1 MKKMSLLIAT
11 LLVLVSGIVFCGCGN
26 KYKKLNISLGNIVY
40 GSEDYYVKN
49 GEISLVLDDSVLSK
63 CGVTFN
69 ISGVKEWGSV
79 SVASSPTEV
88 VKVESCSA
96 SGTTCNVVISA
107 LQPVEGGE
115 LIITHLGS
123 GKNCKVPLNIGKKLQ
138 DVKVNNQSY
147 VLQRPTFEED
157 ESERVYEIPTND
169 LLDCKPLNYTDTI
182 VWDKDLHSEN
192 PAGVK
197 VVSYDKDGK
206 EVGED
211 NIKNAVKSVILID
224 KTCTTDGWIDIYPV
238 SILGASVMPHIF
250 ETVTVYITDLLDSDD
265 IAVTSKT
272 HGDIKGKLH
281 ELALISNPDEDAGRE
296 DDSYSGYDL
305 YSTAVIELK
314 LNNPDEEAAKE
325 NPYIGLNSYELLDD
339 LYDITA
345 YSNIQG
351 LTLEYVEFGK
361 IRAIATSTCYGEGDI
376 SVKFSPKDC
385 VGDINSFELKIPCTV
400 GERATSFSVVNNG
413 ERVVIENSDTSNY
426 NFKALTPL
434 NDSNSVGQAFRF
446 QMLST
451 NTLSAL
457 KQYRIT
463 IHKDLL
469 YINPE
474 FIEDGKSPYIYQS
487 EEMNKSELYD
497 LVGVKGNLYQISIL
511 KDGNQI
517 KFYHESETSD
527 YFVSEP
533 LSSRNMIYIKWN
545 LNKGKGLNS
554 DIGFGIS
561 VSNWYNG
568 DYDTA
573 INDNKFKETQIKLKL
588 DFNRQRTVGSINYQP
603 THVTP
608 GGTGGNLWDAA
619 GANPT
624 DPNWQFY
631 LSNDMLVS
639 NSELNNVNNVKSLY
653 GFYITDVFG
662 LNNETLN
669 DDEKQNVNINIT
681 IRRKDCD
688 KCINKSQCEC
698 DTNLGIAV
706 LNKWEDAT
714 KIEFKEELTYNYQK
728 EDSDIIL
735 IGKIDSV
742 DVVCD
747 DYIIEFRQ
755 DGGDIK
761 AEPLVKRNITIYK
774 PLTEDDIDVDIP
786 LANFKGDVLD
796 SKYVRIK
803 LDKIPSSW
811 EGYYVLDGSEY
822 KQAESLSYNNTYYVG
837 RDNVYVLATSSQ
849 YLAKFDYK
857 NKDFIG
863 DAGVTVERFEIGDLS
878 YDTSNMCGIDQYGNQ
893 IIKTGLNGT
902 FNAAEGKE
910 NFIQLRYTISVYK
923 YDYYQ
928 RSEEKDEIQ
937 KNILIY
943 IYKPVTKAVLS
954 KTNIEKYSYELDE
967 GEGTYNND
975 LRELYGKETLTISLN
990 NGDDD
995 VFNYID
1001 VTWSSVGGT
1010 VDVSQA
1016 EKSCTYTFR
1025 NTTDKKA
1032 TGRLIATIK
1041 QFGIEIPVYC
1051 SYSIQKPVLSK
1062 RVELDTTV
1070 NVFKSGGPYINL
1082 KVGESKQFSATV
1094 KGEDDKPASFNIVEY
1109 LICSPMGT
1117 QSNGVA
1123 TVSSN
1128 GLVTA
1133 TNPGKAKLIIVAKDR
1148 VDSDWRDTQN
1158 YIHYVDGRP
1167 CVIIDIIVSD
1177 GSVGNPY
1184 LIANSNDFKNI
1195 QNDFVEGVNENHYA
1209 LISNINL
1216 NGQGV
1221 TFNGDF
1227 SGSISSFKQYENDD
1241 TRFRI
1246 AGIMLTY
1253 DNPVVFANLTGTIEN
1268 VSFNLD
1274 INYIENVENKNGN
1287 NVSIAL
1293 IGKNSGTIKDVTV
1306 IADGQVIVG
1315 QSENS
1320 YTIASLVAIN
1330 NGKIN
1335 LTDTDVVAVEANI
1348 KVEGNNNSTITL
1360 GGIIG
1365 QNTGSLEGAQ
1375 SSYNYDRNGELYSNM
1390 YYGKQGIT
1398 AYVNLQVTNSSGDGA
1413 LGGAIGFNNG
1423 GNVTNVLTDGTVY
1436 GIDNA
1441 KELNV
1446 NNVGGI
1452 IGKNAAK
1459 TVIVNSVSKYVDMP
1473 AEITVSDAGGLYVSD
1488 AKFTGADAKP
1498 EIGFQIT
1505 ESYSTAKVKG
1515 NSNVGGAVGHDT
1527 HGSYQHVYYEMYTSG
1542 EGVEG
1547 QENVGG
1553 LIGNANNSDLLYCYA
1568 NNFGWGYKSKEYV
1581 TTYDII
1587 GDTNVGGLIGLAN
1600 SEDTAPSNGTHT
1612 SLEITT
1618 VISSAASVTIS
1629 GSSNVAGLIGL
1640 IGLIDQQDQQKFA
1653 FAAIYTAYYYGVIDA
1668 TAYEGIVNHNT
1679 ILPYYN
1685 VYWIVNGVDSKEHT
1699 TYKGYYQGPG
1709 TESTTSSNGFM
1720 LYGGQNNNE
1729 PYIVDEEDKNI
1740 INPIPTLITIADSDS
1755 DSLLNWYKQDDN
1767 GEYYIKDGDYALYEK
1782 DVSGNPT
1789 RYTLRGSVIDT
1800 EDTNSNPSDYRAKAL
1815 ILYYYGLTD
1824 IADENV
1830 LEAAYEFNKVNM
1842 DDIINEKKILIVP
1855 ESLRRVTL
1863 KSSDSSIVRVLDDG
1877 YLLLLNEGQVT
1888 ITMTSIINPSVSA
1901 SFVVI
1906 VRSKVKAF
1914 SLHTSA
1920 SLHND
1925 FVINNDTPLSIV
1937 KGSSKIIY
1945 PNVKS
1950 TVNYFD
1956 KEFNYKPAT
1965 RVGTQLT
1972 ITCSDDNATQ
1982 PEVNIKDYIELNG
1995 TLCEDKCVNHD
2006 EIFTKLVYRIPFG
2019 TPITISVKD
2028 YCEKTFNV
2036 EAVPYVI
2043 SDYKADNGTSTNS
2056 ESPILEGYSSTFNI
2070 STKRGAS
2077 AINANKNHIVMM
2089 PADSETNLNVK
2100 IATDTVQK
2108 DIYIDVEAIG
2118 DWQVDNPLG
2127 AEGGNNPTINVVEML
2142 DLSAVAIINNA
2153 TTTLTKISTLSNDSI
2168 KYTLSYPGNIIDNLD
2183 LTNNLQ
2189 EFGLKLKLN
2198 DKSHYIN
2205 KSLKLQITIYLK
2217 DENGN
2222 KVKLDGQNVQAVTFI
2237 DIEPQTMSSMIARNY
2252 RKNGVKLDPDGK
2264 IRDKNL
2270 NQSTL
2275 IRPGS
2280 INIIGIDIAPNIAVF
2295 DYVEIVDSLT
2305 TERILLRQVYKDS
2318 SGAYKTPANMDK
2330 WVDNGIKL
2338 RKLGSDGNDSV
2349 QASQLFVEARL
2360 PSKAITNITHTLS
2373 MIAYRDGQAV
2383 YTTHLNVE
2391 AIAYPTVIMT
2401 YTPPKGQSLE
2411 VDTSAA
2417 TEITTDEETGRIV
2430 VSAAKETNLAVGVE
2444 AGVTVQTH
2452 NIDEGSL
2459 TPEVKIYND
2468 NENEVTG
2475 LNDILKL
2482 EYRYGK
2488 YILLFNKEHEGSW
2501 DSLLGN
2507 TIHLTFKASKSLNGS
2522 TEYCEA
2528 TIKFKVQKFVIHAI
2542 SMTHTSSQGDLYGDW
2557 DDEFVTQFY
2566 FDKTDI
2572 SYYNNISNTYWN
2584 TKYELQADN
2593 AFEGINSTL
2602 KADLEKINDI
2612 LKEFNEG
2619 FGGTNGTKKIRLI
2632 DLNNIAHDLINNSSQ
2647 TFDRQVINGEVVET
2661 GFSIK
2666 HEDNHFKIHAKDP
2679 RIAGGKD
2686 INDYRLNV
2694 EFPVKYAAGYPSID
2708 SSIDSGTDIS
2718 NSFGFN
2724 VSKKT
2729 TPFDEY
2735 ITIYTQAE
2743 LEDMLEGKY
2752 YQLGDNITLNNYTP
2766 SNVAIGGF
2774 NGGKYSITIASFN
2787 EDQLRNDYLTG
2798 DINIGLF
2805 GTLAENSIIQNLRV
2819 VYRNDNNMDLWAE
2832 IDLNQ
2837 QFEEH
2842 PGNNVHFG
2850 GIAGINLGVITNV
2863 EVSGQVEIRA
2873 NNIAAQ
2879 LIDCGGI
2886 TALNGDTSVETQKD
2900 AAITNS
2906 TVTLHI
2912 NAIALVGG
2920 IAGTNNGKIA
2930 TTNFDGRI
2938 SSYMATTSYVSDV
2951 LTAGFVVNNS
2961 SGATISL
2968 SYVEFTRDEDNIRS
2982 VGDTAGFV
2990 LDNSGTITNCYI
3002 NGAKIHT
3009 QGSIGGFVYKSSG
3022 DIINSYSK
3030 VETKNSLFYSKFI
3043 YDTSTVGTIT
3053 NSYCITDGNNN
3064 PKLPGL
3070 EIVRLINIENTIWNG
3085 FIFAEIT
3092 SEGIWTKTVKGPKL
3106 VNAGFNSNYDEYD
3119 DIYNIYD
3126 VETYEGW
3133 LKQFDENKNYTIEG
3147 ITIQIV
3153 RDIDFEAEGFVGNP
3167 TTVNKTLMSNIE
3179 GNNMEI
3185 SNFTIYKLEQG
3196 QDDLIDDS
3204 QHYVGLFKEVK
3215 YANIRNLNL
3224 IPAEVK
3230 ASSAY
3235 AVGVLAGAMDSAKLY
3250 NINIDNDNLLVL
3262 GRNAVGG
3269 LAGIIVGDLEIVGV
3283 TSNVSVLS
3291 SYKHGTG
3298 KQYNMYLGKNVTGVA
3313 GFGNVNEVSYAGSI
3327 AGIVDGYSA
3336 QTPQGDIDFYQQ
3348 IRAVNAGG
3356 TLVLAGENVG
3366 ALFGLVGETTLIKNS
3381 HYTVPAKAKYQGA
3394 YVSGGLVGENRGI
3407 IQGCSVIAEV
3417 VESERV
3423 STEDCFNNFAKI
3435 NGGLVGTNVGG
3446 LIDNCTVDV
3455 DVCTKVNFA
3464 TVGGV
3469 VGRNVEGSVYNT
3481 TLAGGK
3487 LKGYFVGGIVGADY
3501 GYSTMSKALTGEAT
3515 ITKPTLEVFNNLYRD
3530 GFNAYQPNS
3539 VTTSDFDVTKP
3550 FTNNVFGRVFIETF
3564 IANKVYT
3571 YNVNHGGQQ
3580 NKLVNVTSI
3589 YGLVVGYSEHR
3600 YGIAANNESEADY
3613 KYEKYQLTVTLTLVN
3628 TANETSMLSE
3638 EYVVDTD
3645 KGTNIT
3651 CITQIDD
3658 KTFIDMFTKANGKI
3672 NESVMMLYLVVY
3684 EGAAGYESW
3693 SSASGYSNK
3702 FIIVGDFKEAVE

>member
-40 GSEDYYVKN
+40 GSEDYYVEN

-88 VKVESCSA
+88 IKVESCSA

-169 LLDCKPLNYTDTI
+169 LLDCKPLNYTDLI
-182 VWDKDLHSEN
+182 VWKQQKPVTGVEVVTYDRDGNVVDGDNLAKAVRSEIIVSKSLAKDVE
-192 PAGVK
+192 
-197 VVSYDKDGK
+197 
-206 EVGED
+206 
-211 NIKNAVKSVILID
+211 
-224 KTCTTDGWIDIYPV
+224 IDITPL
-238 SILGASVMPHIF
+238 SILDGEVTDYSPQ
-250 ETVTVYITDLLDSDD
+250 TVTVYITDLLDSGD

-281 ELALISNPDEDAGRE
+281 ELALISNPAEDAGRE
-296 DDSYSGYDL
+296 DDSYAEYDL

-314 LNNPDEEAAKE
+314 LNNPDEKTAEE

-376 SVKFSPKDC
+376 CVNFTPKNSI
-385 VGDINSFELKIPCTV
+385 GDINSFELKIPCTV

-413 ERVVIENSDTSNY
+413 ERVVIENSDINNY
-426 NFKALTPL
+426 DFKAITPL

-474 FIEDGKSPYIYQS
+474 FIKDGKSPYIYNS
-487 EEMNKSELYD
+487 EEMVGDKLYD
-497 LVGVKGNLYQISIL
+497 LNGVTGNLYQISIL

-517 KFYHESETSD
+517 KFYHESESD

-545 LNKGKGLNS
+545 LNKGKDLDS
-554 DIGFGIS
+554 QIGFGIS

-573 INDNKFKETQIKLKL
+573 INENKFKETQIKLKL
-588 DFNRQRTVGSINYQP
+588 DFNRQRTVGSIDYQP
-603 THVTP
+603 TYVTP
-608 GGTGGNLWDAA
+608 GGTGGKLWDAD
-619 GANPT
+619 GADPT
-624 DPNWQFY
+624 GPNWQFY

-639 NSELNNVNNVKSLY
+639 NDELGEVKSLY

-688 KCINKSQCEC
+688 KCIGKSQCEC
-698 DTNLGIAV
+698 DTNLGVAV
-706 LNKWEDAT
+706 LDIWKDAT
-714 KIEFKEELTYNYQK
+714 NIEFKKELTYNYQK
-728 EDSDIIL
+728 VYSDIIL
-735 IGKIDSV
+735 IGKIDSN

-761 AEPLVKRNITIYK
+761 AEPLIKRNITIYK
-774 PLTEDDIDVDIP
+774 PLTEDDINVDIP
-786 LANFKGDVLD
+786 LANFKGNVLQ
-796 SKYVRIK
+796 SEYVKIELNDRPNS
-803 LDKIPSSW
+803 LD
-811 EGYYVLDGSEY
+811 GYYILENYEY
-822 KQAESLSYNNTYYVG
+822 KPADKWDSTKTYYVKK
-837 RDNVYVLATSSQ
+837 DNVYVLATSSQ

-857 NKDFIG
+857 NRDFIG
-863 DAGVTVERFEIGDLS
+863 DAGVTVERFVIGDLT
-878 YDTSNMCGIDQYGNQ
+878 YDTTNMCGIDQYGNQ

-902 FNAAEGKE
+902 FNEGKE
-910 NFIQLRYTISVYK
+910 NFIQLRYTISVNK

-928 RSEEKDEIQ
+928 RSDESDEIQ
-937 KNILIY
+937 KNLLIY
-943 IYKPVTKAVLS
+943 IYKPVTKAVLN
-954 KTNIEKYSYELDE
+954 KTNIEKYSYTIED
-967 GEGTYNND
+967 GTYNND
-975 LRELYGKETLTISLN
+975 LMELYGKETLTLSLN

-995 VFNYID
+995 VFNYVD
-1001 VTWSSVGGT
+1001 VGWSSVGGR
-1010 VDVSQA
+1010 VDFDTTA
-1016 EKSCTYTFR
+1016 ENSCTYIFY
-1025 NTTDKKA
+1025 NTTDTKK

-1070 NVFKSGGPYINL
+1070 NVFKSGNPYINL

-1133 TNPGKAKLIIVAKDR
+1133 TNPGKAKLIIVAKDCL
-1148 VDSDWRDTQN
+1148 DSNWRTTQSSN
-1158 YIHYVDGRP
+1158 YLKYVNGKP

-1195 QNDFVEGVNENHYA
+1195 QNDFVEGVNKNHYA

-1221 TFNGDF
+1221 TFNGEF
-1227 SGSISSFKQYENDD
+1227 RGSISSFKQYENDD

-1253 DNPVVFANLTGTIEN
+1253 DNPVVFTNLKGTIEN

-1274 INYIENVENKNGN
+1274 INYIENVEQNKNGES
-1287 NVSIAL
+1287 VSIAL
-1293 IGKNSGTIKDVTV
+1293 IGENNGTIKDVTV

-1315 QSENS
+1315 ESKNS

-1330 NGKIN
+1330 NGEIN

-1348 KVEGNNNSTITL
+1348 KVEGNSISTITL

-1365 QNTGSLEGAQ
+1365 QNIGSDQNSGSLKGAQ
-1375 SSYNYDRNGELYSNM
+1375 SSYNDDSNDDSNDELYSNI

-1398 AYVNLQVTNSSGDGA
+1398 AYVNLQVTNSSDAGA

-1436 GIDNA
+1436 GIDDA
-1441 KELNV
+1441 KALSV

-1459 TVIVNSVSKYVDMP
+1459 VDMP
-1473 AEITVSDAGGLYVSD
+1473 AEIIIAIIAGTNDLHVSDAE
-1488 AKFTGADAKP
+1488 FTGS
-1498 EIGFQIT
+1498 EFQIT

-1515 NSNVGGAVGHDT
+1515 KENVGGAVGHDT

-1542 EGVEG
+1542 EGVQG

-1587 GDTNVGGLIGLAN
+1587 GETNVGGLIGLAN
-1600 SEDTAPSNGTHT
+1600 SKNVAPANGTHT

-1618 VISSAASVTIS
+1618 VISSAASVTIK
-1629 GSSNVAGLIGL
+1629 GSSKVAGLIGL
-1640 IGLIDQQDQQKFA
+1640 IEQYK

-1668 TAYEGIVNHNT
+1668 SQYEGIANHNT
-1679 ILPYYN
+1679 MLPYYN

-1699 TYKGYYQGPG
+1699 TYKGYYQGPD
-1709 TESTTSSNGFM
+1709 ESETSDDGFM

-1729 PYIVDEEDKNI
+1729 PYIVDEEDENI

-1767 GEYYIKDGDYALYEK
+1767 GEYYKDNNKYLLYTK
-1782 DVSGNPT
+1782 DVVGNPT
-1789 RYTLRGSVIDT
+1789 RFTLRGSVIDA

-1824 IADENV
+1824 IADEDV

-1842 DDIINEKKILIVP
+1842 DSIIDENKILIVP
-1855 ESLRRVTL
+1855 ESLKRVTL

-1925 FVINNDTPLSIV
+1925 FVINNDTTLSIV

-1972 ITCSDDNATQ
+1972 ITCSDET
-1982 PEVNIKDYIELNG
+1982 VNIKDYIELNG
-1995 TLCEDKCVNHD
+1995 TLDKCVSVWYGTDGNPID
-2006 EIFTKLVYRIPFG
+2006 TTNTKPNPETDKQVFTQLVYRIPFG

-2028 YCEKTFNV
+2028 YCENTFNV

-2043 SDYKADNGTSTNS
+2043 SDYKADNGTSITAD
-2056 ESPILEGYSSTFNI
+2056 SPILDGYSSTFNI

-2100 IATDTVQK
+2100 IATDTVQEY
-2108 DIYIDVEAIG
+2108 IYIDVEAIG
-2118 DWQVDNPLG
+2118 DWQVDDPLG
-2127 AEGGNNPTINVVEML
+2127 GASGINVVEML
-2142 DLSAVAIINNA
+2142 DITGLDLVDLNGDIEGLDNPYRNQD
-2153 TTTLTKISTLSNDSI
+2153 NSI
-2168 KYTLSYPGNIIDNLD
+2168 KTYCLEIGTIN

-2189 EFGLKLKLN
+2189 EFELKLKLN
-2198 DKSHYIN
+2198 EKSHYIN

-2217 DENGN
+2217 DENGY

-2252 RKNGVKLDPDGK
+2252 RKNGVKLESDGK

-2417 TEITTDEETGRIV
+2417 TETSTDEETGRIV
-2430 VSAAKETNLAVGVE
+2430 VSAEGETNLAVGVE

-2459 TPEVKIYND
+2459 TPEVKIYKAD
-2468 NENEVTG
+2468 GSEVTTP
-2475 LNDILKL
+2475 NDILKL

-2488 YILLFNKEHEGSW
+2488 YILLFNKEHEALWS
-2501 DSLLGN
+2501 SLLGN

-2593 AFEGINSTL
+2593 AFEGINEPL
-2602 KADLEKINDI
+2602 KTDLEKINEI

-2619 FGGTNGTKKIRLI
+2619 FGGTNGTKKIKLI
-2632 DLNNIAHDLINNSSQ
+2632 DLNNNSFDLIINNSSQ

-2679 RIAGGKD
+2679 SIAGGKD

-2694 EFPVKYAAGYPSID
+2694 EFPVKYVAGYPSID

-2787 EDQLRNDYLTG
+2787 EDQLHNDYLTG

-3336 QTPQGDIDFYQQ
+3336 QTPQGDIDFYQR
-3348 IRAVNAGG
+3348 IRDVNAGG

-3407 IQGCSVIAEV
+3407 IQDCSVIAEV

-3446 LIDNCTVDV
+3446 LIDNCTVYV

-3481 TLAGGK
+3481 TLVGGK

-3515 ITKPTLEVFNNLYRD
+3515 ITKPTLEVFNNLYKD
-3530 GFNAYQPNS
+3530 GFNAYQSNS

-3600 YGIAANNESEADY
+3600 YGVAKNDESDTEADY
-3613 KYEKYQLTVTLTLVN
+3613 NYEKYQLTVTLTLVN
-3628 TANETSMLSE
+3628 TDNEAHMLSE
-3638 EYVVDTD
+3638 RYEVDTD
-3645 KGTNIT
+3645 KGINIT
-3651 CITQIDD
+3651 CITQIND

-3672 NESVMMLYLVVY
+3672 NESVMMLYLVAYV
-3684 EGAAGYESW
+3684 GAAGYESW

-3702 FIIVGDFKEAVE
+3702 FIIVGDF